1 MKVVTFARFI
11 ARGIALSCQA
21 GKALFLASTLTSVVG
36 AVVVPL
42 QIVLLATTID
52 LIPSVAG
59 SGSAGEALQA
69 LALPLAGMALLWLLG
84 GMLAPVS
91 ESCSRAFYVKL
102 GNHVQGQLLRKAA
115 SLDLALF
122 DDQRFYNKLEIA
134 HRDHRRAG
142 DMPVALTY
150 SLRSWITLV
159 SVLGLLATFTPWAV
173 LILSATVVPE
183 LLFRGRITGQLY
195 VMWNTQAP
203 IQRLCHYIASLLV
216 DRVPA
221 KETRLFGLGASLIE
235 RYRRARVDLY
245 RQERR
250 ILGVEVRGLG
260 LLGLLSV
267 AGTVAIWI
275 WAAVDAVSGAVAL
288 GTLVLVFQSA
298 DKARGQLQDAA
309 RGAGMLVESRL
320 HAQSYF
326 DFMDLN
332 PGDYAGS
339 LRPAARQVAA
349 PSSLS
354 DGIELTGVSFEY
366 PGTERPVLR
375 NLNLRLRAGERVA
388 IVGENGAGK
397 TTLVKLLTRL
407 YDPTGGSIELDGVDY
422 RDYDVSGLRKLFGVA
437 FQDYA
442 QFHLTA
448 RENVGF
454 GDIERLDDTEAI
466 MDAVRGAA
474 AQEMVEQLPSGLD
487 TMLGRTLGEGT
498 DLSGGQWQKL
508 ALARAFFRD
517 GAVLILD
524 EPTAAL
530 DARAEHELFEQ
541 ILASSRGRTT
551 IIISHRFSTV
561 RSADRILVLHEG
573 EIVEDGDHASLMER
587 NGRYAEMFRLQ
598 ASRYT
603 DPPAEQEEEPEEG

>member
-52 LIPSVAG
+52 LVPSVAG
-59 SGSAGEALQA
+59 SGSAGDGLQA

-91 ESCSRAFYVKL
+91 ESCGRAFYVKL

-134 HRDHRRAG
+134 NRDHRHAG
-142 DMPVALTY
+142 DMPVALLY

-183 LLFRGRITGQLY
+183 LLFRGRINGRLY

-203 IQRLCHYIASLLV
+203 IQRLCYYLSSLLV
-216 DRVPA
+216 ERVAA
-221 KETRLFGLGASLIE
+221 KEIRLFGLGASLLE

-275 WAAVDAVSGAVAL
+275 WAAADAVTGALAL

-298 DKARGQLQDAA
+298 DKARAQLQDAA

-326 DFMDLN
+326 DFIDLD

-339 LRPAARQVAA
+339 LRPAGRVAA
-349 PSSLS
+349 PSSVTR
-354 DGIELTGVSFEY
+354 GIELTDVSFEY

-375 NLNLRLRAGERVA
+375 NLDLRLRAGERVA

-407 YDPTGGSIELDGVDY
+407 YDPTAGKIELDGVDY
-422 RDYDVSGLRKLFGVA
+422 RDYDTGGLRKLFGVA
-437 FQDYA
+437 FQDHVE
-442 QFHLTA
+442 FHLTA
-448 RENVGF
+448 SENVGF

-466 MDAVRGAA
+466 MDAVRSAA

-517 GAVLILD
+517 GAVMILD
-524 EPTAAL
+524 EPTAEL
-530 DARAEHELFEQ
+530 DARAEHELFEH
-541 ILASSRGRTT
+541 ILAESRGHTT

-573 EIVEDGDHASLMER
+573 EIVEDGDHAGLMEL
-587 NGRYAEMFRLQ
+587 NGHYAEMFRLQ

-603 DPPAEQEEEPEEG
+603 DPPAEPDEEPKEG

>member
-1 MKVVTFARFI
+1 MVRFLRFVGRAFALCWR
-11 ARGIALSCQA
+11 A
-21 GKALFLASTLTSVVG
+21 GKVLFITSLLSSVLT
-36 AVVVPL
+36 AVIVPL
-42 QIVLLATTID
+42 QLLLLATTVD
-52 LIPSVAG
+52 RVSLLAG
-59 SGSAGEALQA
+59 SGSTDGALQA
-69 LALPLAGMALLWLLG
+69 LAFPVAAMAVLWLLG
-84 GMLAPVS
+84 GMLAPFQ
-91 ESCSRAFYVKL
+91 ESFMQLFMVKL
-102 GNHVQGQLLRKAA
+102 DRHLQGQLLRKTSAF
-115 SLDLALF
+115 DLALF
-122 DDQRFYNKLEIA
+122 DDQRFYDKLSIA
-134 HRDHRRAG
+134 NRDRRDAG
-142 DMPVALTY
+142 DLPVSLLF

-173 LILSATVVPE
+173 LILSASVLPE
-183 LLFRGRITGQLY
+183 LLFRGRISGRMYT
-195 VMWNTQAP
+195 MWNSQTP
-203 IQRLCHYIASLLV
+203 IRRLCQYLASLLV
-216 DRVPA
+216 ERVPA
-221 KETRLFGLGASLIE
+221 KEARLFGLGDSLLE
-235 RYRRARVDLY
+235 RFDRAQDDMY
-245 RQERR
+245 RQVRL
-250 ILGVEVRGLG
+250 IVGIEVRGLG

-275 WAAVDAVSGAVAL
+275 WAAIDAVSGALAL
-288 GTLVLVFQSA
+288 GTLVLVFTSA
-298 DKARGQLQDAA
+298 ERARAQLQEAT
-309 RGAGMLVESRL
+309 RGAGMLIQSRL
-320 HAQSYF
+320 TAKSYF
-326 DFMDLN
+326 DFIDLD

-339 LRPAARQVAA
+339 LRPRERTVPA
-349 PSSLS
+349 PSSVTS
-354 DGIELTGVSFEY
+354 GIDLTDVSFEY

-407 YDPTGGSIELDGVDY
+407 YDPTAGGIELDGVDY
-422 RDYDVSGLRKLFGVA
+422 RDYDIAGLRKLFGVA
-437 FQDYA
+437 FQDYVE
-442 QFHLTA
+442 FHLTA
-448 RENVGF
+448 RENIGF
-454 GDIERLDDTEAI
+454 GDVERLEDTEAI
-466 MDAVRGAA
+466 MDAVRSAA

-530 DARAEHELFEQ
+530 DARAEHELFEH
-541 ILASSRGRTT
+541 ILAESRGHTT

-573 EIVEDGDHASLMER
+573 EIVEDGDHASLMKR

-603 DPPAEQEEEPEEG
+603 DPPAEQDEEPEQE

>member
-11 ARGIALSCQA
+11 ARGIALSWRA
-21 GKALFLASTLTSVVG
+21 GKGLFLASTLSSVVG

-42 QIVLLATTID
+42 QILLLAATID
-52 LIPSVAG
+52 LVPGLAG

-91 ESCSRAFYVKL
+91 ESCGRAFYVKL

-134 HRDHRRAG
+134 NRDHRHAG
-142 DMPVALTY
+142 DMPVALLY

-203 IQRLCHYIASLLV
+203 IQRLCYYLSSLLV
-216 DRVPA
+216 ERVAA
-221 KETRLFGLGASLIE
+221 KEIRLFGLGASLLE

-275 WAAVDAVSGAVAL
+275 WAAADAVTGALAL
-288 GTLVLVFQSA
+288 GTLVLVFQAA
-298 DKARGQLQDAA
+298 DKARAQLQDAA

-326 DFMDLN
+326 DFIDLD

-339 LRPAARQVAA
+339 LRPAGRVAA
-349 PSSLS
+349 PSSVTR
-354 DGIELTGVSFEY
+354 GIELTDVSFEY

-375 NLNLRLRAGERVA
+375 NLDLRLRAGERVA

-407 YDPTGGSIELDGVDY
+407 YDPTAGKIELDGVDY
-422 RDYDVSGLRKLFGVA
+422 RDYDTGGLRKLFGVA
-437 FQDYA
+437 FQDHVE
-442 QFHLTA
+442 FHLTA

-466 MDAVRGAA
+466 MDAVRSAA
-474 AQEMVEQLPSGLD
+474 AQEMVAQLPSGLD

-517 GAVLILD
+517 GAVMILD

-530 DARAEHELFEQ
+530 DARAEHELFEH
-541 ILASSRGRTT
+541 ILTESRGHTT

-573 EIVEDGDHASLMER
+573 EIVEDGDHAGLMKR

-603 DPPAEQEEEPEEG
+603 DPPAEQEEESEEK

>member
-1 MKVVTFARFI
+1 MKVVTFARFV
-11 ARGIALSCQA
+11 ARGIALSWRA
-21 GKALFLASTLTSVVG
+21 GKGLFLVSTLSSVVG

-42 QIVLLATTID
+42 QILLLAATVD
-52 LIPSVAG
+52 LVSEVAG
-59 SGSAGEALQA
+59 SASAGEALRL
-69 LALPLAGMALLWLLG
+69 LALPLAGMAVLWLLG

-91 ESCSRAFYVKL
+91 ESCGRAFYVKL

-122 DDQRFYNKLEIA
+122 DDQRFYDKLEIA
-134 HRDHRRAG
+134 NRDHRHAG
-142 DMPVALTY
+142 DMPVALLY

-183 LLFRGRITGQLY
+183 LLFRGRINGRLY

-203 IQRLCHYIASLLV
+203 IQRLCHYLAALLV
-216 DRVPA
+216 ERVAA
-221 KETRLFGLGASLIE
+221 KEIRLFGLGASLLD

-275 WAAVDAVSGAVAL
+275 WAAADAVTGALAL

-298 DKARGQLQDAA
+298 DKARAQLQDAA

-326 DFMDLN
+326 DFIDLD

-339 LRPAARQVAA
+339 LRPAGRVAA
-349 PSSLS
+349 PSSVTR
-354 DGIELTGVSFEY
+354 GIELTDVSFEY

-375 NLNLRLRAGERVA
+375 NLNVGLRAGERVA

-407 YDPTGGSIELDGVDY
+407 YDPTAGKIELDGVDY
-422 RDYDVSGLRKLFGVA
+422 RDYDTGGLRKLFGVA
-437 FQDYA
+437 FQDHVE
-442 QFHLTA
+442 FHLTA

-466 MDAVRGAA
+466 MDAVRSAA

-508 ALARAFFRD
+508 ALARAFFRG

-530 DARAEHELFEQ
+530 DARAEHELFDH
-541 ILASSRGRTT
+541 ILAESRGRTT

-573 EIVEDGDHASLMER
+573 EIVEDGDHAGLMER

-603 DPPAEQEEEPEEG
+603 DPPAEQEEEPEEE

>member
-1 MKVVTFARFI
+1 MKVVTFARFV
-11 ARGIALSCQA
+11 ARGIALSWRA
-21 GKALFLASTLTSVVG
+21 GKGLFLASTLSSVVG

-42 QIVLLATTID
+42 QILLLAATID
-52 LIPSVAG
+52 LVPGLAG
-59 SGSAGEALQA
+59 SGSAGDGLQA

-91 ESCSRAFYVKL
+91 ESCGRAFYVKL

-134 HRDHRRAG
+134 NRDHRHAG
-142 DMPVALTY
+142 DMPVALLY

-183 LLFRGRITGQLY
+183 LLFRGRINGRLY

-203 IQRLCHYIASLLV
+203 IQRLCYYLSSLLV
-216 DRVPA
+216 ERVAA
-221 KETRLFGLGASLIE
+221 KEIRLFGLGASLLE

-275 WAAVDAVSGAVAL
+275 WAAADAVTGALAL

-298 DKARGQLQDAA
+298 DKARAQLQDAA

-326 DFMDLN
+326 DFIDLD

-339 LRPAARQVAA
+339 LRPAGRVAA
-349 PSSLS
+349 PSSVTR
-354 DGIELTGVSFEY
+354 GIELTDVSFEY

-375 NLNLRLRAGERVA
+375 NLDLRLRAGERVA

-407 YDPTGGSIELDGVDY
+407 YDPTAGKIELDGVDY
-422 RDYDVSGLRKLFGVA
+422 RDYDTGGLRKLFGVA
-437 FQDYA
+437 FQDHVE
-442 QFHLTA
+442 FHLTA

-454 GDIERLDDTEAI
+454 GDIERLDGTEAI
-466 MDAVRGAA
+466 MDAVRSAA

-508 ALARAFFRD
+508 ALARAFFRG

-530 DARAEHELFEQ
+530 DARAEHELFDH
-541 ILASSRGRTT
+541 ILAESRGRTT

-573 EIVEDGDHASLMER
+573 EIVEDGDHAGLMER

-603 DPPAEQEEEPEEG
+603 DPPAEQEEEPEEE

>member
-1 MKVVTFARFI
+1 MKVVTFARFV
-11 ARGIALSCQA
+11 ARGIALCWGA
-21 GKALFLASTLTSVVG
+21 GKVLFLGSMLSSVV
-36 AVVVPL
+36 AALVVPL
-42 QIVLLATTID
+42 QILLLATTVD
-52 LIPSVAG
+52 LVSDVVG
-59 SGSAGEALQA
+59 SGSAVEGLEALA
-69 LALPLAGMALLWLLG
+69 FPVAAMAVLWLLG
-84 GMLAPVS
+84 GVMGPVGDSLGRLFML
-91 ESCSRAFYVKL
+91 KL
-102 GNHVQGQLLRKAA
+102 ERHVQGQLLRKASA
-115 SLDLALF
+115 LDLALF
-122 DDQRFYNKLEIA
+122 DDQRFYDKLSIA
-134 HRDHRRAG
+134 KRDCRHVG
-142 DMPVALTY
+142 DLPIALVF
-150 SLRSWITLV
+150 SVRSWITLV

-173 LILSATVVPE
+173 LILSATVIPE
-183 LLFRGRITGQLY
+183 LLFRSRVNSRLY
-195 VMWNTQAP
+195 RMWNDQAP
-203 IQRLCHYIASLLV
+203 IRRLCSYFESLLA
-216 DRVPA
+216 DREPA
-221 KETRLFGLGASLIE
+221 KETRLFGLGASLLK
-235 RYRRARVDLY
+235 RFGRAQVDLY

-250 ILGVEVRGLG
+250 ILGVEIRGLG

-267 AGTVAIWI
+267 AGTVAIWT
-275 WAAVDAVSGAVAL
+275 WAAADAVRGALAL
-288 GTLVLVFQSA
+288 GTLVMVFQSA
-298 DKARGQLQDAA
+298 ERARAQLQDSA
-309 RGAGMLVESRL
+309 RGAGMVIESRL
-320 HAQSYF
+320 YAQSYF
-326 DFMDLN
+326 DFIDLD

-339 LRPAARQVAA
+339 LRPAERQVAV
-349 PSSLS
+349 PTSVT
-354 DGIELTGVSFEY
+354 DGIDLTGVSFEY

-375 NLNLRLRAGERVA
+375 NLDLRLRAGERVA

-407 YDPTGGSIELDGVDY
+407 YDPTGGSIEIDGVDY

-437 FQDYA
+437 FQDHVE
-442 QFHLTA
+442 FHLTA

-466 MDAVRGAA
+466 MDAIRGAA

-530 DARAEHELFEQ
+530 DARAEHELFDH
-541 ILASSRGRTT
+541 ILAESRGRTT

-573 EIVEDGDHASLMER
+573 EIVEDGDHASLMEH

-603 DPPAEQEEEPEEG
+603 DPPAEQDEEPEQE

>member
-1 MKVVTFARFI
+1 MVTFVRFV
-11 ARGIALSCQA
+11 ARGIALCWRA
-21 GKALFLASTLTSVVG
+21 GKVLLITSLLSSVLT
-36 AVVVPL
+36 AVIVPL
-42 QIVLLATTID
+42 QLLLLATTVD
-52 LIPSVAG
+52 RVSRLAG
-59 SGSAGEALQA
+59 SGSTDGALQA
-69 LALPLAGMALLWLLG
+69 LAFPVAAMAVLWLLG
-84 GMLAPVS
+84 GLLAPFQ
-91 ESCSRAFYVKL
+91 ESFTQLFMVKL
-102 GNHVQGQLLRKAA
+102 DRHLQGQLLRKTSAF
-115 SLDLALF
+115 DLALF
-122 DDQRFYNKLEIA
+122 DDQRFYDKLSIA
-134 HRDHRRAG
+134 NRDRRDAG
-142 DMPVALTY
+142 DLPVSLLF

-173 LILSATVVPE
+173 LILSASVLPE
-183 LLFRGRITGQLY
+183 LLFRGRISGRMY
-195 VMWNTQAP
+195 AMWNSQTP
-203 IQRLCHYIASLLV
+203 IRRLCQYLASLLV
-216 DRVPA
+216 ERVPA
-221 KETRLFGLGASLIE
+221 KEARLFGLGDSLLG
-235 RYRRARVDLY
+235 RFDRAQDDMY
-245 RQERR
+245 RQVRR
-250 ILGVEVRGLG
+250 IVGVEVRGLG

-275 WAAVDAVSGAVAL
+275 WAAIDAVSGALAL
-288 GTLVLVFQSA
+288 GTLVLMFTSA
-298 DKARGQLQDAA
+298 ERARAQLQEAT
-309 RGAGMLVESRL
+309 RGAGMLIQSRL
-320 HAQSYF
+320 TAKSYF
-326 DFMDLN
+326 DFIDLD

-339 LRPAARQVAA
+339 LRPRERKVPA
-349 PSSLS
+349 PSSVTS
-354 DGIELTGVSFEY
+354 GIDLTGVSFEY
-366 PGTERPVLR
+366 PGTQRPVLR

-407 YDPTGGSIELDGVDY
+407 YDPTAGGVELDGVDY
-422 RDYDVSGLRKLFGVA
+422 RDYDIAGLRKLFGVA
-437 FQDYA
+437 FQDYVE
-442 QFHLTA
+442 FHLTA

-466 MDAVRGAA
+466 MDAIRGAA
-474 AQEMVEQLPSGLD
+474 AQEMVERLPSGLD

-530 DARAEHELFEQ
+530 DARAEHELFDH
-541 ILASSRGRTT
+541 ILAESRGRTT

-573 EIVEDGDHASLMER
+573 EIVEDGDHAGLMER

-603 DPPAEQEEEPEEG
+603 DPPAEQEEEPEEE

>member
-1 MKVVTFARFI
+1 
-11 ARGIALSCQA
+11 
-21 GKALFLASTLTSVVG
+21 
-36 AVVVPL
+36 
-42 QIVLLATTID
+42 
-52 LIPSVAG
+52 
-59 SGSAGEALQA
+59 
-69 LALPLAGMALLWLLG
+69 
-84 GMLAPVS
+84 
-91 ESCSRAFYVKL
+91 
-102 GNHVQGQLLRKAA
+102 
-115 SLDLALF
+115 
-122 DDQRFYNKLEIA
+122 
-134 HRDHRRAG
+134 
-142 DMPVALTY
+142 
-150 SLRSWITLV
+150 V

-349 PSSLS
+349 PSSVS

-422 RDYDVSGLRKLFGVA
+422 RDYDVSGLRKFFGVA
-437 FQDYA
+437 FQDYVE
-442 QFHLTA
+442 FHLTA

-466 MDAVRGAA
+466 MDAVRSAA

-530 DARAEHELFEQ
+530 DARAEHELFDH
-541 ILASSRGRTT
+541 ILAESRGRTT

-603 DPPAEQEEEPEEG
+603 DPPADAEEGLEQE

>member
-1 MKVVTFARFI
+1 MVTFVRFL
-11 ARGIALSCQA
+11 ARGIALCWRA
-21 GKALFLASTLTSVVG
+21 GRVEFLASTLSSVVV
-36 AVVVPL
+36 ALIVPL
-42 QIVLLATTID
+42 QILLLATTVD
-52 LIPSVAG
+52 LISEVAG
-59 SGSAGEALQA
+59 SGSAEGALRA
-69 LALPLAGMALLWLLG
+69 LAFPVAGMAVLWLTG
-84 GMLAPVS
+84 GMMAPIG
-91 ESCSRAFYVKL
+91 ESITRLFVLKL
-102 GNHVQGQLLRKAA
+102 GRHVRGQLLRKAA
-115 SLDLALF
+115 ALDLALF
-122 DDQRFYNKLEIA
+122 DDQRFYDKLSIA
-134 HRDHRRAG
+134 HRDYQRAG
-142 DMPVALTY
+142 DMPVALVF
-150 SLRSWITLV
+150 SLRSWITLL

-173 LILSATVVPE
+173 LILGATVVPE
-183 LLFRGRITGQLY
+183 LLFRGRVTGRIY
-195 VMWNTQAP
+195 AMWNAQEP
-203 IQRLCHYIASLLV
+203 IRRLCHYLATLLTE
-216 DRVPA
+216 RGPA
-221 KETRLFGLGASLIE
+221 KETRLFGLGASLLE
-235 RYRRARVDLY
+235 RFGRAQVDMY

-250 ILGVEVRGLG
+250 IAGVEVRGLG
-260 LLGLLSV
+260 MLGLLSV

-275 WAAVDAVSGAVAL
+275 WAAADAVTGALAI

-298 DKARGQLQDAA
+298 ERARAQLQDAA
-309 RGAGMLVESRL
+309 RGAGMLVQSRL

-326 DFMDLN
+326 DFIDLD

-339 LRPAARQVAA
+339 LRRAGRQVAA
-349 PSSLS
+349 PSAVTG
-354 DGIELTGVSFEY
+354 GIELTDVSFEY

-375 NLNLRLRAGERVA
+375 NLDLRLRAGERVA

-407 YDPTGGSIELDGVDY
+407 YDPTGGSIELDGLDY
-422 RDYDVSGLRKLFGVA
+422 RDYDVGGLRKLFGVA
-437 FQDYA
+437 FQDYV
-442 QFHLTA
+442 QFQLTA

-454 GDIERLDDTEAI
+454 GDLERMDDTEAI

-487 TMLGRTLGEGT
+487 TMLGRTLADGT

-530 DARAEHELFEQ
+530 DARAEHELFDH
-541 ILASSRGRTT
+541 ILAESRGRTT

-573 EIVEDGDHASLMER
+573 EIVEDGDHAGLMER

-603 DPPAEQEEEPEEG
+603 DPPTDPEEESEER

>member
-1 MKVVTFARFI
+1 MKVVTFARFV
-11 ARGIALSCQA
+11 ARGIALSWRA
-21 GKALFLASTLTSVVG
+21 GKGLFLASTLSSVVG

-42 QIVLLATTID
+42 QILLLAATID
-52 LIPSVAG
+52 LVPGLAG

-91 ESCSRAFYVKL
+91 ESCGRAFYVKL

-134 HRDHRRAG
+134 NRDHRHAG
-142 DMPVALTY
+142 DMPVALLY

-183 LLFRGRITGQLY
+183 LLFRGRINGRLY

-203 IQRLCHYIASLLV
+203 IQRLCYYLSSLLV
-216 DRVPA
+216 ERVAA
-221 KETRLFGLGASLIE
+221 KEIRLFGLGASLLE

-275 WAAVDAVSGAVAL
+275 WAAADAVTGALAL
-288 GTLVLVFQSA
+288 GTLVLVFQAA
-298 DKARGQLQDAA
+298 DKARAQLQDAA

-326 DFMDLN
+326 DFIDLD

-339 LRPAARQVAA
+339 IRPAGRVAA
-349 PSSLS
+349 PSSVTR
-354 DGIELTGVSFEY
+354 GIELTDVSFEY

-375 NLNLRLRAGERVA
+375 NLDLRLRAGERVA

-407 YDPTGGSIELDGVDY
+407 YDPTAGKIELDGVDY
-422 RDYDVSGLRKLFGVA
+422 RDYDTGGLRKLFGVA
-437 FQDYA
+437 FQDHVE
-442 QFHLTA
+442 FHLTA

-466 MDAVRGAA
+466 MDAVRSAA
-474 AQEMVEQLPSGLD
+474 AQEMVAQLPSGLD

-517 GAVLILD
+517 GAVMILD

-530 DARAEHELFEQ
+530 DARAEHELFEH
-541 ILASSRGRTT
+541 ILTESRGHTT

-573 EIVEDGDHASLMER
+573 EIVEDGDHAGLMKR

-603 DPPAEQEEEPEEG
+603 DPPAEQEEESEEK

>member
-11 ARGIALSCQA
+11 ARGIALSWQA
-21 GKALFLASTLTSVVG
+21 GKALFLASTLASVVG

-42 QIVLLATTID
+42 QILLLATTID
-52 LIPSVAG
+52 LVPSVAG

-69 LALPLAGMALLWLLG
+69 LALPLAGMAFLWLLG

-91 ESCSRAFYVKL
+91 ESCSRAFVKL

-122 DDQRFYNKLEIA
+122 DDQRFYNKLAIA
-134 HRDHRRAG
+134 HRDHRHAG
-142 DMPVALTY
+142 DMPVALVH

-183 LLFRGRITGQLY
+183 LLFRGRINGRLY

-203 IQRLCHYIASLLV
+203 IHRLCYYLASLLV

-221 KETRLFGLGASLIE
+221 KETRLFGLGASLLE
-235 RYRRARVDLY
+235 RYRRARGDLY

-275 WAAVDAVSGAVAL
+275 WAAIDAVSGAVAL
-288 GTLVLVFQSA
+288 GTLVLVFQAA
-298 DKARGQLQDAA
+298 DKARGQLQEAA

-326 DFMDLN
+326 DFMDLD
-332 PGDYAGS
+332 PGDFAGS
-339 LRPAARQVAA
+339 LRPAERQVAA
-349 PSSLS
+349 PSSVS
-354 DGIELTGVSFEY
+354 DGIELSGVSFEY

-407 YDPTGGSIELDGVDY
+407 YDPTGGNIELDGVDY
-422 RDYDVSGLRKLFGVA
+422 RNYDVAGLRELFGVA
-437 FQDYA
+437 FQDHVE
-442 QFHLTA
+442 FHLTA

-530 DARAEHELFEQ
+530 DARAEHELFDH
-541 ILASSRGRTT
+541 ILAESRGRTT

-573 EIVEDGDHASLMER
+573 EIVEDGDHAGLMER

-603 DPPAEQEEEPEEG
+603 DPPAEPEEE

>member
-1 MKVVTFARFI
+1 MKVVTFARFV
-11 ARGIALSCQA
+11 ARGIALSWRA
-21 GKALFLASTLTSVVG
+21 GKGLFLASTLSSVVG

-42 QIVLLATTID
+42 QILLLAATID
-52 LIPSVAG
+52 LVPGLAG
-59 SGSAGEALQA
+59 SGSAGDGLQA

-91 ESCSRAFYVKL
+91 ESCGRAFYVKL

-134 HRDHRRAG
+134 NRDHRHAG
-142 DMPVALTY
+142 DMPVALLY

-183 LLFRGRITGQLY
+183 LLFRGRINGRLY

-203 IQRLCHYIASLLV
+203 IQRLCYYLSSLLV
-216 DRVPA
+216 ERVAA
-221 KETRLFGLGASLIE
+221 KEIRLFGLGASLLE
-235 RYRRARVDLY
+235 RYRRARADLY

-275 WAAVDAVSGAVAL
+275 WAAADAVTGALAL
-288 GTLVLVFQSA
+288 GTLVLVFQAA
-298 DKARGQLQDAA
+298 DKARAQLQDAA

-326 DFMDLN
+326 DFIDLD

-339 LRPAARQVAA
+339 LRPAGRVAA
-349 PSSLS
+349 PSSVTR
-354 DGIELTGVSFEY
+354 GIELTDVSFEY

-375 NLNLRLRAGERVA
+375 NLDLRLRAGERVA

-407 YDPTGGSIELDGVDY
+407 YDPTAGKIELDGVDY
-422 RDYDVSGLRKLFGVA
+422 RDYDTGGLRKLFGVA
-437 FQDYA
+437 FQDHVE
-442 QFHLTA
+442 FHLTA

-466 MDAVRGAA
+466 MDAVRSAA

-517 GAVLILD
+517 GAVMILD

-530 DARAEHELFEQ
+530 DARAEHELFEH
-541 ILASSRGRTT
+541 ILAESRGHTT

-573 EIVEDGDHASLMER
+573 EIVEDGDHAGLMKR

-603 DPPAEQEEEPEEG
+603 DPPAEQEEESKEH

>member
-1 MKVVTFARFI
+1 MKVVTFARFV
-11 ARGIALSCQA
+11 ARGIALSWRA
-21 GKALFLASTLTSVVG
+21 GKGLFLASTLSSVVG

-42 QIVLLATTID
+42 QILLLAATID
-52 LIPSVAG
+52 LVPGLAG
-59 SGSAGEALQA
+59 SGSAGDALQA

-91 ESCSRAFYVKL
+91 ESCGRAFYVKL

-134 HRDHRRAG
+134 DRDHRHAG
-142 DMPVALTY
+142 DMPVALLY

-183 LLFRGRITGQLY
+183 LLFRGRINGRLY

-203 IQRLCHYIASLLV
+203 IQRLCYYLSSLLV
-216 DRVPA
+216 ERVAA
-221 KETRLFGLGASLIE
+221 KEIRLFGLGASLLE

-275 WAAVDAVSGAVAL
+275 WAAADAVTGALAL

-298 DKARGQLQDAA
+298 DKARAQLQDAA

-326 DFMDLN
+326 DFIDLD

-339 LRPAARQVAA
+339 LRPAGRVAA
-349 PSSLS
+349 PSSVTR
-354 DGIELTGVSFEY
+354 GIELTDVSFEY

-375 NLNLRLRAGERVA
+375 NLNVGLRAAERVA

-407 YDPTGGSIELDGVDY
+407 YDPTAGTIELDGVDY
-422 RDYDVSGLRKLFGVA
+422 RDYDVAGLRKLFGVA

-474 AQEMVEQLPSGLD
+474 AQEMVDRLPSGLD
-487 TMLGRTLGEGT
+487 TMLGRTLAEGT

-508 ALARAFFRD
+508 ALARAFFRG

-573 EIVEDGDHASLMER
+573 EIVEDGDHGSLMKR

-598 ASRYT
+598 ASHYT
-603 DPPAEQEEEPEEG
+603 DPPAEPDEEPKEG

>member
-1 MKVVTFARFI
+1 MKVVTFARFV
-11 ARGIALSCQA
+11 ARGIALSWRA
-21 GKALFLASTLTSVVG
+21 GKALFLASTLASMVG

-42 QIVLLATTID
+42 QMLLLAATVD
-52 LIPSVAG
+52 LVSGVVG
-59 SGSAGEALQA
+59 SGASGEALQA
-69 LALPLAGMALLWLLG
+69 LALPLAGMAVLWLLG

-91 ESCSRAFYVKL
+91 ESCGRAFYVKL

-134 HRDHRRAG
+134 NRDHQHVG
-142 DMPVALTY
+142 TMPVALLY
-150 SLRSWITLV
+150 SLSSWVTLV

-183 LLFRGRITGQLY
+183 LLFRGRINGRLY
-195 VMWNTQAP
+195 AMWNTHAP
-203 IQRLCHYIASLLV
+203 IQRLCHYLASLLV
-216 DRVPA
+216 ERVPA
-221 KETRLFGLGASLIE
+221 KEIRLFGLGPSLLE
-235 RYRRARVDLY
+235 RYGRARHDLY
-245 RQERR
+245 RKERR
-250 ILGVEVRGLG
+250 ILGIEVRGLG

-267 AGTVAIWI
+267 AGTVAIWV
-275 WAAVDAVSGAVAL
+275 WAAADTVSGAVTL

-298 DKARGQLQDAA
+298 DKARAQLQDAA

-326 DFMDLN
+326 DFIDLD

-339 LRPAARQVAA
+339 LRPAGRVAA
-349 PSSLS
+349 PSSVTR
-354 DGIELTGVSFEY
+354 GIELTDVSFEY

-375 NLNLRLRAGERVA
+375 NLDLRLRAGERVA

-407 YDPTGGSIELDGVDY
+407 YDPTAGKIELDGVDY
-422 RDYDVSGLRKLFGVA
+422 RDYDTGGLRKLFGVA
-437 FQDYA
+437 FQDHVE
-442 QFHLTA
+442 FHLTA

-466 MDAVRGAA
+466 MDAVRSAA

-530 DARAEHELFEQ
+530 DARAEHELFEH
-541 ILASSRGRTT
+541 ILAESRGHTT

-573 EIVEDGDHASLMER
+573 EIVEDGDHASLMKR

-603 DPPAEQEEEPEEG
+603 DPPAEAEEGPEQE

>member
-1 MKVVTFARFI
+1 MKVVTFARFV
-11 ARGIALSCQA
+11 ARGIALSWRA
-21 GKALFLASTLTSVVG
+21 GKGLFLASTLSSVVG

-42 QIVLLATTID
+42 QILLLAATID
-52 LIPSVAG
+52 LVPGLAG

-91 ESCSRAFYVKL
+91 ESCGRAFYVKL

-134 HRDHRRAG
+134 NRDHRHAG
-142 DMPVALTY
+142 DMPVALLY

-183 LLFRGRITGQLY
+183 LLFRGRINGRLY

-203 IQRLCHYIASLLV
+203 IQRLCYYLSSLLV
-216 DRVPA
+216 ERVAA
-221 KETRLFGLGASLIE
+221 KEIRLFGLGASLLE

-275 WAAVDAVSGAVAL
+275 WAAADAVTGALAL
-288 GTLVLVFQSA
+288 GTLVLVFQAA
-298 DKARGQLQDAA
+298 DKARAQLQDAA

-326 DFMDLN
+326 DFIDLD

-339 LRPAARQVAA
+339 IRPAGRVAA
-349 PSSLS
+349 PSSVTR
-354 DGIELTGVSFEY
+354 GIELTDVSFEY

-375 NLNLRLRAGERVA
+375 NLDLRLRAGERVA

-407 YDPTGGSIELDGVDY
+407 YDPTAGKIELDGVDY
-422 RDYDVSGLRKLFGVA
+422 RDYDTGGLRKLFGVA
-437 FQDYA
+437 FQDHVE
-442 QFHLTA
+442 FHLTA

-466 MDAVRGAA
+466 MDAVRSAA
-474 AQEMVEQLPSGLD
+474 AQEMVAQLPSGLD

-517 GAVLILD
+517 GAVMILD

-530 DARAEHELFEQ
+530 DARAEHELFEH
-541 ILASSRGRTT
+541 ILAESRGHTT

-573 EIVEDGDHASLMER
+573 EIVEDGDHAGLMKR

-603 DPPAEQEEEPEEG
+603 DPPAEQEEESEEK

>member
-1 MKVVTFARFI
+1 MKVATFARFV
-11 ARGIALSCQA
+11 ARGIVLCWRA
-21 GKALFLASTLTSVVG
+21 GKGLFLASTLSSVVG

-42 QIVLLATTID
+42 QILLLAATID
-52 LIPSVAG
+52 LVSGVAG
-59 SGSAGEALQA
+59 SASAGEALRV
-69 LALPLAGMALLWLLG
+69 LALPLAGMAVLWLLG

-134 HRDHRRAG
+134 HRDHQHAG
-142 DMPVALTY
+142 AMPVALLY

-183 LLFRGRITGQLY
+183 LLFRGRINGRLY

-203 IQRLCHYIASLLV
+203 IQRLCHYLASLLV
-216 DRVPA
+216 GRVPA
-221 KETRLFGLGASLIE
+221 KEIRLFGLGASLLE

-250 ILGVEVRGLG
+250 ILGVEVCGLG

-275 WAAVDAVSGAVAL
+275 WAAVDAVSGALAL
-288 GTLVLVFQSA
+288 GTLVLVFNSA
-298 DKARGQLQDAA
+298 DKARAQLQDAA

-326 DFMDLN
+326 DFIDLD

-339 LRPAARQVAA
+339 LRPVRRQVVA
-349 PSSLS
+349 PASVTR
-354 DGIELTGVSFEY
+354 GIDLAGVSFEY

-375 NLNLRLRAGERVA
+375 NLNIGLRAGERVA

-407 YDPTGGSIELDGVDY
+407 YDPTAGSIELDGVDY
-422 RDYDVSGLRKLFGVA
+422 RDYDIAGLRKLFGVA
-437 FQDYA
+437 FQDHVE
-442 QFHLTA
+442 FHLTA

-454 GDIERLDDTEAI
+454 GDIERLDDTDAI
-466 MDAVRGAA
+466 MEAVRSAA
-474 AQEMVEQLPSGLD
+474 AQEMVERLPSGLA

-541 ILASSRGRTT
+541 ILAESRGRTT

-573 EIVEDGDHASLMER
+573 EIVEDGDHAGLMKR

-603 DPPAEQEEEPEEG
+603 DPPDQPEEEPKEG